1 MYFNYYIDSIITQM
15 RQMEDSN
22 YRKSTAVAIKSL
34 MEHHPEEVIERLLC
48 QPLPLDK
55 GSEECWKALGL
66 SLDLG
71 SRVRFNN
78 IFCIIINCF
87 KLSKSV

>member
-1 MYFNYYIDSIITQM
+1 MYCNYCIDSIIAQM
-15 RQMEDSN
+15 RQMEDSS
-22 YRKSTAVAIKSL
+22 YRRSTAVAIKSL

-55 GSEECWKALGL
+55 GSEECWKALGV

-71 SRVRFNN
+71 SCVCFTNF
-78 IFCIIINCF
+78 FCIIINCF
-87 KLSKSV
+87 KLSKNL